1 LPEAHGAVASSPPL
15 GSRLKHQYETLAQ
28 QHHADTLGMWVF
40 LGTEVLFFGGLITAY
55 VLYRATYSYAFAR
68 ASLTLDIVSGT
79 VMTLV
84 LLGSSLTMAMAVHS
98 AQLGHRKA
106 LVLFL
111 ILTIVLGVAF
121 LGIKGNEYFH
131 KWEDHHIPGP
141 GFVWHGPE
149 AREAQLFI
157 YFYFALTGL
166 HALHMII
173 GVGIM
178 SVLVALTLKGRV
190 KNYTVE
196 ISGLYWHFVDIVW
209 IFLFP
214 LLYLVDRHK

>member
-1 LPEAHGAVASSPPL
+1 LPEAAASPFH
-15 GSRLKHQYETLAQ
+15 SRMKHQFETLAQ

-55 VLYRATYSYAFAR
+55 VLYRTAYSAAFAH

-79 VMTLV
+79 VMTVV
-84 LLGSSLTMAMAVHS
+84 LLGSSLTMAMAVHAS
-98 AQLGHRKA
+98 QLGHRKA
-106 LVLFL
+106 LAVFL
-111 ILTIVLGVAF
+111 ILTIVLGLGF
-121 LGIKGNEYFH
+121 LGIKGHEYYQ

-141 GFVWHGPE
+141 GFVWDGPD
-149 AREAQLFI
+149 ARAAQLFL

-173 GVGIM
+173 GAGIM
-178 SVLVALTLKGRV
+178 GGLLLQTALGRV
-190 KNYTVE
+190 RTYTVE
-196 ISGLYWHFVDIVW
+196 VSGLYWHFVDIVW

>member
-1 LPEAHGAVASSPPL
+1 
-15 GSRLKHQYETLAQ
+15 
-28 QHHADTLGMWVF
+28 M
-40 LGTEVLFFGGLITAY
+40 
-55 VLYRATYSYAFAR
+55 
-68 ASLTLDIVSGT
+68 T
-79 VMTLV
+79 VV

-98 AQLGHRKA
+98 AQLGHRRA
-106 LVLFL
+106 LAVFL

-121 LGIKGNEYFH
+121 LGIKGHEYYQ
-131 KWEDHHIPGP
+131 KWEDHHIPGSS
-141 GFVWHGPE
+141 FVWDGTD
-149 AREAQLFI
+149 AREAQLFL

-178 SVLVALTLKGRV
+178 GVLLLQNALGRV
-190 KNYTVE
+190 RNYTVE

>member
-1 LPEAHGAVASSPPL
+1 LPEVREVEIARNPL
-15 GSRLKHQYETLAQ
+15 RSRLEHQFETLKQ

-40 LGTEVLFFGGLITAY
+40 LATEILFFGGLITGY
-55 VLYRATYSYAFAR
+55 VMYRSSYPEAFAQ
-68 ASLTLDIVSGT
+68 ASRSLSVVSGT

-84 LLGSSLTMAMAVHS
+84 LLGSSYTMAMAVH
-98 AQLGHRKA
+98 AVQTGNRRLLA
-106 LVLFL
+106 IFL
-111 ILTIVLGVAF
+111 ILTIVLGLGF
-121 LGIKGNEYFH
+121 LGIKGHEYY
-131 KWEDHHIPGP
+131 DHWMEHHFPGP
-141 GFVWHGPE
+141 GWSWEGPE
-149 AREAQLFI
+149 SRLAELFT

-166 HALHMII
+166 HALHMVI
-173 GVGIM
+173 GLSIM
-178 SVLVALTLKGRV
+178 TVLLIMTGRGNI